1 MTIAAGLGNRFPMQ
15 FISICQLRQINY
27 TYSDLCCNPTAP
39 CSEPQWPC
47 PQDMPWNS
55 ELVSRSRHV
64 DEPEHTCP
72 PRNRGEQGSFG
83 WLLLRQSAKLFLNSG
98 GQSNGGVRSVEHG
111 ARSTEQ
117 GEGPDA
123 ETFFMDALDWRTWR
137 WFAGNALEVTPTQAE
152 DENDKDL
159 ESDSDPVLRSRRHKM
174 SQDLANRKI
183 NC

>member
-1 MTIAAGLGNRFPMQ
+1 MTIAAGLGNRFPIQ

-72 PRNRGEQGSFG
+72 PRNRGEKGSFG
-83 WLLLRQSAKLFLNSG
+83 WLLLRQSAKLFLNSC
-98 GQSNGGVRSVEHG
+98 GQSNGGVRSMEHG
-111 ARSTEQ
+111 ARSWMRDQTRRHFLWTPWI
-117 GEGPDA
+117 GGRDVDLLATPWRWHPPRPR
-123 ETFFMDALDWRTWR
+123 TRTTRTWSPIR
-137 WFAGNALEVTPTQAE
+137 IQSSGADVI
-152 DENDKDL
+152 KC
-159 ESDSDPVLRSRRHKM
+159 
-174 SQDLANRKI
+174 RKI
-183 NC
+183 WLTEK